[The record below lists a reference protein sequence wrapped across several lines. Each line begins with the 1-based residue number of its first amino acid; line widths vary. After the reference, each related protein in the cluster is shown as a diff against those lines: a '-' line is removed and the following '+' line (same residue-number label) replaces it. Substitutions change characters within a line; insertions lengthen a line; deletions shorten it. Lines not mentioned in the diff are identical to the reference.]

1 MRKRLLDYA
10 TNPNA
15 FAMKEEE
22 IKRKADSVFEVQ
34 VANKLISEGYHI
46 IQQYPVGAYRLDIVV
61 LCENKKVV
69 IECDGERYHSGEE
82 KIREDMQRQ
91 AILERIGWRF
101 IRIRGSQFF
110 KNPDETMQNV
120 ITQLNDLKIYPEDEN
135 KIEETRTSEL
145 LEKVKLESNK
155 YLDDIQNGKEIEVD
169 YKDILYALDTNKH
182 LKNNTNTHNTI
193 NTGDVIWGPSQFRYM
208 VLYSEGINRK
218 DISEYFNV
226 AYDTVKKSLQ
236 AVSKNYNVLTADSC
250 IDEFKKEYKQSEN
263 YQEIINKYYS
273 DKNIKT
279 IEKQEF
285 KPENAENN
293 EISKF
298 SDNTKKSQQIKLSES
313 LNKKDSDLF
322 INELNQNNIKIID
335 NREKSDIIWI
345 IHEEGIQEEVTN
357 LINKYNFKSSF
368 ERRGSI
374 VTNNKA
380 AWRVMCK

>member
-1 MRKRLLDYA
+1 M
-10 TNPNA
+10 
-15 FAMKEEE
+15 
-22 IKRKADSVFEVQ
+22 
-34 VANKLISEGYHI
+34 
-46 IQQYPVGAYRLDIVV
+46 
-61 LCENKKVV
+61 
-69 IECDGERYHSGEE
+69 
-82 KIREDMQRQ
+82 
-91 AILERIGWRF
+91 
-101 IRIRGSQFF
+101 
-110 KNPDETMQNV
+110 
-120 ITQLNDLKIYPEDEN
+120 
-135 KIEETRTSEL
+135 
-145 LEKVKLESNK
+145 
-155 YLDDIQNGKEIEVD
+155 
-169 YKDILYALDTNKH
+169 
-182 LKNNTNTHNTI
+182 
-193 NTGDVIWGPSQFRYM
+193 
-208 VLYSEGINRK
+208 
-218 DISEYFNV
+218 
-226 AYDTVKKSLQ
+226 
-236 AVSKNYNVLTADSC
+236 SKNYNVLTADLC

-345 IHEEGIQEEVTN
+345 IYEEGIQEEVTN

>member
-1 MRKRLLDYA
+1 
-10 TNPNA
+10 
-15 FAMKEEE
+15 
-22 IKRKADSVFEVQ
+22 
-34 VANKLISEGYHI
+34 
-46 IQQYPVGAYRLDIVV
+46 
-61 LCENKKVV
+61 
-69 IECDGERYHSGEE
+69 
-82 KIREDMQRQ
+82 
-91 AILERIGWRF
+91 
-101 IRIRGSQFF
+101 
-110 KNPDETMQNV
+110 MQNV

-155 YLDDIQNGKEIEVD
+155 YLEDIQHGKEIEID
-169 YKDILYALDTNKH
+169 YKDVLYALDTNKH
-182 LKNNTNTHNTI
+182 LKNNTNANNTI

-236 AVSKNYNVLTADSC
+236 AVSKNYDVSTADLC
-250 IDEFKKEYKQSEN
+250 IDEFKKEYKHSEN

-279 IEKQEF
+279 IEKQKF
-285 KPENAENN
+285 KPENN
-293 EISKF
+293 EILKF
-298 SDNTKKSQQIKLSES
+298 SENTKKSQQTKMSES

-345 IHEEGIQEEVTN
+345 IYEEGIQEEVTD

>member
-1 MRKRLLDYA
+1 
-10 TNPNA
+10 
-15 FAMKEEE
+15 
-22 IKRKADSVFEVQ
+22 
-34 VANKLISEGYHI
+34 
-46 IQQYPVGAYRLDIVV
+46 
-61 LCENKKVV
+61 
-69 IECDGERYHSGEE
+69 
-82 KIREDMQRQ
+82 
-91 AILERIGWRF
+91 
-101 IRIRGSQFF
+101 
-110 KNPDETMQNV
+110 MQNV

-155 YLDDIQNGKEIEVD
+155 YLEDIQHGKEIEID
-169 YKDILYALDTNKH
+169 YKDVLYALDTNKH
-182 LKNNTNTHNTI
+182 LKNNTNANNTI

-236 AVSKNYNVLTADSC
+236 AVSKNYNVLTADLC
-250 IDEFKKEYKQSEN
+250 IDEFKKEYKHSEN

-279 IEKQEF
+279 IEKQKF
-285 KPENAENN
+285 KPENN
-293 EISKF
+293 EILKF
-298 SDNTKKSQQIKLSES
+298 SENTKKSQQTKMSES
-313 LNKKDSDLF
+313 FNKKDSDLF

-345 IHEEGIQEEVTN
+345 IYEEGIQEEVTD

-380 AWRVMCK
+380 AWRGMCK